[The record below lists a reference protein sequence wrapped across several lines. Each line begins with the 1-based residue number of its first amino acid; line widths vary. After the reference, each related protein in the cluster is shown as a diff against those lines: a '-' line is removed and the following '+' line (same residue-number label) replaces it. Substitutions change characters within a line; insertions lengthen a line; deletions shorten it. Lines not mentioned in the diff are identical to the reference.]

1 MDPLVSQAVVEV
13 CTRTGDVKLA
23 EPRATILQLNF
34 LEKLEFSDMH
44 HHRIIELDRS

>member
-23 EPRATILQLNF
+23 EPQTNRGFTADNNFAVGASIL
-34 LEKLEFSDMH
+34 
-44 HHRIIELDRS
+44 

>member
-23 EPRATILQLNF
+23 EPRATILLNF
-34 LEKLEFSDMH
+34 LEKLEFSVT
-44 HHRIIELDRS
+44 RGIIIIELDRS